1 MIKKKPFFLI
11 ILEYTQTIFFIY
23 FGIGNGSRTDPGN
36 DHGGTDS
43 RQGCILDSLPGCHS
57 RYCWSR
63 NQVCMISWRPTPF
76 TVRYTLQ

>member
-1 MIKKKPFFLI
+1 M

-43 RQGCILDSLPGCHS
+43 RQRCILDSLPGCHS
-57 RYCWSR
+57 RYR
-63 NQVCMISWRPTPF
+63 
-76 TVRYTLQ
+76 